1 MKFSYG
7 SANIGMYI
15 QIAAAVCRAGPGTG
29 AEAGETQGA
38 QIRKAEAY
46 MVISLHGGGLV
57 ALVEVG
63 REAEAALGVLD
74 EADDLAPSSQRL
86 VRRVLGLH
94 APEVLLEIAL
104 HLARLPDSTS
114 SNSLSHQPCRGR
126 ASIYSR
132 GCVGGSPLSPAW
144 GRAVD
149 A

>member
-1 MKFSYG
+1 VQSRTR
-7 SANIGMYI
+7 NR
-15 QIAAAVCRAGPGTG
+15 V

-38 QIRKAEAY
+38 QIRGAEAGEKRAACTY